1 MPPHCRTL
9 SAINPGLISLVV
21 ALLLAAGCREQ
32 APPQPARWESV
43 PTTLT
48 ASFQA
53 ARPELRDLA
62 LAAVGSLR
70 SNDVAT
76 ASLQLQA
83 LCGQAGLTDRQREDA
98 TRCWLTVQARL
109 RTAAA
114 AGDQNARETIDL
126 QRGGK

>member
-1 MPPHCRTL
+1 MTMPRRSLCVVSH
-9 SAINPGLISLVV
+9 GVISLAV

-32 APPQPARWESV
+32 APPQPALWESV
-43 PTTLT
+43 PATLT

-70 SNDVAT
+70 SNDVVT

-83 LCGQAGLTDRQREDA
+83 LCGQPGLTDQQRQDA
-98 TRCWLTVQARL
+98 TRCWLTVQERL

-114 AGDQNARETIDL
+114 AGDQGASETIQL
-126 QRGGK
+126 QRGAK